1 MKICQNPELG
11 YNSDTD
17 ELHL

>member
-1 MKICQNPELG
+1 MG

-17 ELHL
+17 IIGA